1 MSEEKGFCIEGG
13 VHNPITFDVK
23 HEGLCSFWMKYVA
36 CRACRYFEKKDKI

>member
-23 HEGLCSFWMKYVA
+23 H
-36 CRACRYFEKKDKI
+36 KDCVVFG